1 MKEKELIALGFSKEC
16 VEEDVD
22 YDGRYYDPFYYFT
35 YDFGKGF
42 SLITNA
48 SDELVDGKWVVEVFE
63 EPNIRFTT
71 SSDVMALIDLIN
83 RNIKK

>member
-1 MKEKELIALGFSKEC
+1 MKEKELIALGFLRNENES
-16 VEEDVD
+16 V
-22 YDGRYYDPFYYFT
+22 DPFYYFT